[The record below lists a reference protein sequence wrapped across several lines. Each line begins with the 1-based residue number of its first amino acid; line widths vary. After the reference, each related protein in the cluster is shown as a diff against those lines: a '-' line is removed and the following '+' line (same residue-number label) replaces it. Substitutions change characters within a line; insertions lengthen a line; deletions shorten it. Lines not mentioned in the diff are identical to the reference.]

1 MQGERNAKFICDF
14 SYLMLILPFY
24 FNKRAT
30 MIAIVNYDTG
40 NIRSV
45 INALGRVGCT
55 DWVYT
60 DDKSILAQ
68 ADKVI
73 LPGVGEA
80 SSAMA
85 KLVERGLDTFI
96 PTLTQPVLGICVG
109 TQLMCQSSEEGDAQC
124 MGIFRTKVK
133 KFQTQQLNPVGAD
146 LEPFPLVTSPL
157 GGSEG
162 GCSSFKI
169 PHMGWNQITDLRTPL
184 FKDIDEGAYI
194 YYVHS
199 FYPELCEDTIA
210 TTHYINAFSGAL
222 GRDNFFGTQFHP
234 EKSGAVGAQ
243 IIKNFLE
250 L

>member
-1 MQGERNAKFICDF
+1 
-14 SYLMLILPFY
+14 
-24 FNKRAT
+24 

-60 DDKSILAQ
+60 DDKSILAK
-68 ADKVI
+68 ADKVL

-85 KLVERGLDTFI
+85 KLTERGLDTFI

-133 KFQTQQLNPVGAD
+133 KFQPTP
-146 LEPFPLVTSPL
+146 S
-157 GGSEG
+157 SENDF
-162 GCSSFKI
+162 SIFNSQFSIEKI

-210 TTHYINAFSGAL
+210 TTHYINPFSGAL

-234 EKSGAVGAQ
+234 EKSGTIGAQ
-243 IIKNFLE
+243 ILKNFLE

>member
-1 MQGERNAKFICDF
+1 
-14 SYLMLILPFY
+14 
-24 FNKRAT
+24 

-45 INALGRVGCT
+45 TNALGRVGCT
-55 DWVYT
+55 EWIYT
-60 DDKSILAQ
+60 DDKALLAQ

-85 KLVERGLDTFI
+85 KLAERGLDTFI

-109 TQLMCQSSEEGDAQC
+109 TQLMCQSSEEGNAQC
-124 MGIFRTKVK
+124 MGIFRTRVK
-133 KFQTQQLNPVGAD
+133 KFQPDIHQNDQLLNV
-146 LEPFPLVTSPL
+146 ENEFSIFNSQFSIEKV
-157 GGSEG
+157 
-162 GCSSFKI
+162 
-169 PHMGWNQITDLRTPL
+169 PHMGWNQITDLRSPL
-184 FKDIDEGAYI
+184 FRDIDEGAYI

-210 TTHYINAFSGAL
+210 TTNYINAFSGAL

-243 IIKNFLE
+243 ILKNFLE

>member
-1 MQGERNAKFICDF
+1 
-14 SYLMLILPFY
+14 
-24 FNKRAT
+24 

-45 INALGRVGCT
+45 TNALARVGCT

-60 DDKSILAQ
+60 DDKTLLAQ

-80 SSAMA
+80 STAMA
-85 KLVERGLDTFI
+85 KLAERGLDTFI

-109 TQLMCQSSEEGDAQC
+109 TQLMCESSEEGNAQC
-124 MGIFRTKVK
+124 MGIFRTKVR
-133 KFQTQQLNPVGAD
+133 KFQPQQ
-146 LEPFPLVTSPL
+146 S
-157 GGSEG
+157 SEG
-162 GCSSFKI
+162 QLLMEKI

-184 FKDIDEGAYI
+184 FKDINDGVYI

-199 FYPELCEDTIA
+199 YYPELCADTIA
-210 TTHYINAFSGAL
+210 TSHYINGFSGAL

-243 IIKNFLE
+243 IIKNFLK

>member
-1 MQGERNAKFICDF
+1 
-14 SYLMLILPFY
+14 MLKDIIEI
-24 FNKRAT
+24 

-60 DDKSILAQ
+60 DDKSILAK
-68 ADKVI
+68 ADKVL

-85 KLVERGLDTFI
+85 KLTERGLDTFI

-109 TQLMCQSSEEGDAQC
+109 TQLMCQSSEEGNAQC

-133 KFQTQQLNPVGAD
+133 KFQPT
-146 LEPFPLVTSPL
+146 PL
-157 GGSEG
+157 SENDF
-162 GCSSFKI
+162 SIFNSQFSIEKI
-169 PHMGWNQITDLRTPL
+169 PHMGWNQITDLRTLL

-210 TTHYINAFSGAL
+210 TTHYITPFSGAL

-234 EKSGAVGAQ
+234 EKSGAIGAQ
-243 IIKNFLE
+243 ILKNFLE

>member
-1 MQGERNAKFICDF
+1 
-14 SYLMLILPFY
+14 
-24 FNKRAT
+24 

-45 INALGRVGCT
+45 TNALTRVGCT

-60 DDKSILAQ
+60 DDKQILAT

-80 SSAMA
+80 STAMA
-85 KLVERGLDTFI
+85 KLAERGLATFI
-96 PTLTQPVLGICVG
+96 PTLTQSVLGICVG
-109 TQLMCQSSEEGDAQC
+109 TQLMCQSSEEGNVAC
-124 MGIFRTKVK
+124 MGIFRTKVR
-133 KFQTQQLNPVGAD
+133 KFQPEKQQNKELSIINCQLSIEKV
-146 LEPFPLVTSPL
+146 
-157 GGSEG
+157 
-162 GCSSFKI
+162 
-169 PHMGWNQITDLRTPL
+169 PHMGWNQITNLHTPL
-184 FKDIDEGAYI
+184 FNHIDDGAYI

-199 FYPELCEDTIA
+199 YYPELCDDTIA
-210 TTHYINAFSGAL
+210 ASHYINAFSGAL

-243 IIKNFLE
+243 ILKNFLE

>member
-1 MQGERNAKFICDF
+1 
-14 SYLMLILPFY
+14 
-24 FNKRAT
+24 

-45 INALGRVGCT
+45 ANALARVGCT

-60 DDKSILAQ
+60 DDKALLAQ

-80 SSAMA
+80 STAMA
-85 KLVERGLDTFI
+85 KLAERGLDTFI

-109 TQLMCQSSEEGDAQC
+109 TQLMCQSSEEGDVQC
-124 MGIFRTKVK
+124 MGIFRTKVR
-133 KFQTQQLNPVGAD
+133 KFGSQQPTQDSQPSTFNVQHSTLKV
-146 LEPFPLVTSPL
+146 
-157 GGSEG
+157 
-162 GCSSFKI
+162 

-184 FKDIDEGAYI
+184 FRDIADGAYI

-199 FYPELCEDTIA
+199 YYPELCADTIA
-210 TTHYINAFSGAL
+210 TSHYINGFSGAL

-234 EKSGAVGAQ
+234 EKSGAIGAQ

>member
-1 MQGERNAKFICDF
+1 
-14 SYLMLILPFY
+14 
-24 FNKRAT
+24 

-45 INALGRVGCT
+45 ANALARVGCT
-55 DWVYT
+55 DWIYT
-60 DDKSILAQ
+60 DDKHLLTT

-80 SSAMA
+80 STAMA
-85 KLVERGLDTFI
+85 KLAERGLDTFI

-109 TQLMCQSSEEGDAQC
+109 TQLMCQSSEEGDVEC

-133 KFQTQQLNPVGAD
+133 RFCSQQPTLDSQLPTLKV
-146 LEPFPLVTSPL
+146 
-157 GGSEG
+157 
-162 GCSSFKI
+162 
-169 PHMGWNQITDLRTPL
+169 PHMGWNQITDLRTLL
-184 FKDIDEGAYI
+184 FKDIEEGAYI

-199 FYPELCEDTIA
+199 YYPVLCADTIA
-210 TTHYINAFSGAL
+210 TTHYINPFSGAL

-243 IIKNFLE
+243 ILKNFLK

>member
-1 MQGERNAKFICDF
+1 
-14 SYLMLILPFY
+14 
-24 FNKRAT
+24 

-45 INALGRVGCT
+45 TNALARVGCT
-55 DWVYT
+55 EWIYT
-60 DDKSILAQ
+60 DDKALLVQ

-80 SSAMA
+80 STAMA
-85 KLVERGLDTFI
+85 KLAERGLDTFI

-124 MGIFRTKVK
+124 MGIFRTKVR
-133 KFQTQQLNPVGAD
+133 KFCSQQTTDNSQQSTRDSQLSTLKV
-146 LEPFPLVTSPL
+146 
-157 GGSEG
+157 
-162 GCSSFKI
+162 

-184 FKDIDEGAYI
+184 FKDITDGVYI

-199 FYPELCEDTIA
+199 YYPELCADTIA
-210 TTHYINAFSGAL
+210 TSHYINGFSGAL
-222 GRDNFFGTQFHP
+222 GRDNFYGTQFHP

>member
-1 MQGERNAKFICDF
+1 
-14 SYLMLILPFY
+14 
-24 FNKRAT
+24 

-40 NIRSV
+40 NICSV
-45 INALGRVGCT
+45 TNALKRVGCT

-60 DDKSILAQ
+60 DDKEILMK
-68 ADKVI
+68 ADKVL

-80 SSAMA
+80 STAMA
-85 KLVERGLDTFI
+85 KLAERGLDTFI

-109 TQLMCQSSEEGDAQC
+109 TQLMCESSEEGNVEC

-133 KFQTQQLNPVGAD
+133 KFQPETRELSILNSQFSILKV
-146 LEPFPLVTSPL
+146 
-157 GGSEG
+157 
-162 GCSSFKI
+162 
-169 PHMGWNQITDLRTPL
+169 PHMGWNQITHLRTPL
-184 FKDIDEGAYI
+184 FRDIDEGAYI

-199 FYPELCEDTIA
+199 FYPELCADTIA
-210 TTHYINAFSGAL
+210 TTRYINAFSGAL

>member
-1 MQGERNAKFICDF
+1 
-14 SYLMLILPFY
+14 
-24 FNKRAT
+24 

-45 INALGRVGCT
+45 TNALARVGCT

-60 DDKSILAQ
+60 DDKRLLTT

-80 SSAMA
+80 STAMA
-85 KLVERGLDTFI
+85 KLAERGLDTLI

-109 TQLMCQSSEEGDAQC
+109 TQLMCQSSEEGNAEC
-124 MGIFRTKVK
+124 MGIFRTKVR
-133 KFQTQQLNPVGAD
+133 KFQPEKQQDGQLSIVNCTLSIEKV
-146 LEPFPLVTSPL
+146 
-157 GGSEG
+157 
-162 GCSSFKI
+162 
-169 PHMGWNQITDLRTPL
+169 PHMGWNQITNLRTPL
-184 FKDIDEGAYI
+184 FNHIDDGAYI

-199 FYPELCEDTIA
+199 YYPELCDDTIA
-210 TTHYINAFSGAL
+210 TSHYINAFSGAL

-234 EKSGAVGAQ
+234 EKSGSVGAQ
-243 IIKNFLE
+243 ILKNFLE

>member
-1 MQGERNAKFICDF
+1 
-14 SYLMLILPFY
+14 
-24 FNKRAT
+24 

-45 INALGRVGCT
+45 TNALARVGCT
-55 DWVYT
+55 EWIYT
-60 DDKSILAQ
+60 DDKTLLTQ

-80 SSAMA
+80 STAMA
-85 KLVERGLDTFI
+85 KLAERGLGTFI

-109 TQLMCQSSEEGDAQC
+109 TQLMCQSSEEGDVEC

-133 KFQTQQLNPVGAD
+133 KFQNMQLSAD
-146 LEPFPLVTSPL
+146 GTA
-157 GGSEG
+157 EG
-162 GCSSFKI
+162 LPIEKI
-169 PHMGWNQITDLRTPL
+169 PHMGWNQITNLRTPL

-199 FYPELCEDTIA
+199 YYPVLCPDTIA
-210 TTHYINAFSGAL
+210 TSHYINDFSGAL

-234 EKSGAVGAQ
+234 EKSGAIGAQ

>member
-1 MQGERNAKFICDF
+1 
-14 SYLMLILPFY
+14 
-24 FNKRAT
+24 

-45 INALGRVGCT
+45 TNALARVGCT

-60 DDKSILAQ
+60 DDKHLLTT

-80 SSAMA
+80 STAMA
-85 KLVERGLDTFI
+85 KLAERGLDTLI

-109 TQLMCQSSEEGDAQC
+109 TQLMCQSSEEGNAEC
-124 MGIFRTKVK
+124 MGIFRTKVR
-133 KFQTQQLNPVGAD
+133 KFQPEKQQDGQLSIVNC
-146 LEPFPLVTSPL
+146 PLSIEKV
-157 GGSEG
+157 
-162 GCSSFKI
+162 
-169 PHMGWNQITDLRTPL
+169 PHMGWNQITNLRTPL
-184 FKDIDEGAYI
+184 FNHIDDGAYI

-199 FYPELCEDTIA
+199 YYPELCDDTIA
-210 TTHYINAFSGAL
+210 TSHYINAFSGAL

-234 EKSGAVGAQ
+234 EKSGSVGAQ
-243 IIKNFLE
+243 ILKNFLE

>member
-1 MQGERNAKFICDF
+1 
-14 SYLMLILPFY
+14 
-24 FNKRAT
+24 

-45 INALGRVGCT
+45 TNALARVGCT

-60 DDKSILAQ
+60 DDKHLLTT

-80 SSAMA
+80 STAMA
-85 KLVERGLDTFI
+85 KLAERGLDSLI

-109 TQLMCQSSEEGDAQC
+109 TQLMCQSSEEGNAEC
-124 MGIFRTKVK
+124 MGIFRTKVR
-133 KFQTQQLNPVGAD
+133 KFQPEKQQDGQLSIVNC
-146 LEPFPLVTSPL
+146 PLSIEKV
-157 GGSEG
+157 
-162 GCSSFKI
+162 
-169 PHMGWNQITDLRTPL
+169 PHMGWNQITNLRTPL
-184 FKDIDEGAYI
+184 FNHIDDGAYI

-199 FYPELCEDTIA
+199 YYPELCDDTIA
-210 TTHYINAFSGAL
+210 TSHYINAFSGAL

-234 EKSGAVGAQ
+234 EKSGSVGAQ
-243 IIKNFLE
+243 ILKNFLE

>member
-1 MQGERNAKFICDF
+1 
-14 SYLMLILPFY
+14 
-24 FNKRAT
+24 

-40 NIRSV
+40 NICSV
-45 INALGRVGCT
+45 TNALKRVGCT

-60 DDKSILAQ
+60 DDKEILMK

-80 SSAMA
+80 STAMA
-85 KLVERGLDTFI
+85 KLAERGLDTFI

-109 TQLMCQSSEEGDAQC
+109 TQLMCQSSEEGNVEC
-124 MGIFRTKVK
+124 MGIFRAKVK
-133 KFQTQQLNPVGAD
+133 KFQPDVQPGGQLSSF
-146 LEPFPLVTSPL
+146 LSPL
-157 GGSEG
+157 PTL
-162 GCSSFKI
+162 KV
-169 PHMGWNQITDLRTPL
+169 PHMGWNQITHLRTPL

-199 FYPELCEDTIA
+199 FYPELCDDTIA
-210 TTHYINAFSGAL
+210 TTRYINAFSGAL

>member
-1 MQGERNAKFICDF
+1 
-14 SYLMLILPFY
+14 
-24 FNKRAT
+24 

-40 NIRSV
+40 NICSV
-45 INALGRVGCT
+45 TNALKRVGCT

-60 DDKSILAQ
+60 DDKEILMK
-68 ADKVI
+68 ADKVL

-80 SSAMA
+80 STAMA
-85 KLVERGLDTFI
+85 KLAERGLDTFI

-109 TQLMCQSSEEGDAQC
+109 TQLMCQSSEEGNVEC

-133 KFQTQQLNPVGAD
+133 KFQPETRELSILNSQFSILKV
-146 LEPFPLVTSPL
+146 
-157 GGSEG
+157 
-162 GCSSFKI
+162 
-169 PHMGWNQITDLRTPL
+169 PHMGWNQITHLRTPL

-199 FYPELCEDTIA
+199 FYPELCADTIA
-210 TTHYINAFSGAL
+210 TTRYINAFSGAL

-243 IIKNFLE
+243 IIKNFLD

>member
-1 MQGERNAKFICDF
+1 
-14 SYLMLILPFY
+14 
-24 FNKRAT
+24 

-45 INALGRVGCT
+45 ANALARVGCT

-60 DDKSILAQ
+60 DDKALLAQ

-80 SSAMA
+80 STAMA
-85 KLVERGLDTFI
+85 KLAERGLDTFI

-109 TQLMCQSSEEGDAQC
+109 TQLMCQSSEEGDVQC
-124 MGIFRTKVK
+124 MGIFRTKVR
-133 KFQTQQLNPVGAD
+133 KFGSQQPTQDSQHSTFNLQHSAFNVQPSTFN
-146 LEPFPLVTSPL
+146 LQHST
-157 GGSEG
+157 
-162 GCSSFKI
+162 FKV
-169 PHMGWNQITDLRTPL
+169 PHMGWNQITNLRTPL
-184 FKDIDEGAYI
+184 FRDIADGAYI

-199 FYPELCEDTIA
+199 YYPELCADTIA
-210 TTHYINAFSGAL
+210 TSHYINPFSGAL

>member
-1 MQGERNAKFICDF
+1 
-14 SYLMLILPFY
+14 
-24 FNKRAT
+24 

-45 INALGRVGCT
+45 ANALARVGCT

-60 DDKSILAQ
+60 DDKAVIAA

-80 SSAMA
+80 STAMT
-85 KLVERGLDTFI
+85 KLAERGLDTFI

-109 TQLMCQSSEEGDAQC
+109 TQLMCISSEEGNAQG
-124 MGIFRTKVK
+124 MGIFRTKVR
-133 KFQTQQLNPVGAD
+133 KFGTQQPTQDSQPSTFNIQHSTLKV
-146 LEPFPLVTSPL
+146 
-157 GGSEG
+157 
-162 GCSSFKI
+162 
-169 PHMGWNQITDLRTPL
+169 PHMGWNQITGLRTPL
-184 FKDIDEGAYI
+184 FKDIDEGAFI

-199 FYPELCEDTIA
+199 YYPELCADTIA
-210 TTHYINAFSGAL
+210 TSHYINPFSGAL

>member
-1 MQGERNAKFICDF
+1 
-14 SYLMLILPFY
+14 
-24 FNKRAT
+24 

-45 INALGRVGCT
+45 INALQRVGCT
-55 DWVYT
+55 EWVYT
-60 DDKSILAQ
+60 DDKIILAQ

-80 SSAMA
+80 SSAMV
-85 KLVERGLDTFI
+85 KLAERGLDSFI

-109 TQLMCQSSEEGDAQC
+109 TQLRCRSSEEGNAQC
-124 MGIFRTKVK
+124 MGIFRTRVK
-133 KFQTQQLNPVGAD
+133 KFQPD
-146 LEPFPLVTSPL
+146 IFPDGELSTLKV
-157 GGSEG
+157 
-162 GCSSFKI
+162 
-169 PHMGWNQITDLRTPL
+169 PHMGWNQITHLQSPL
-184 FKDIDEGAYI
+184 FRDIDEGAYI

-199 FYPELCEDTIA
+199 YYPELCEDTIA
-210 TTHYINAFSGAL
+210 TTRYINAFSGAL

-243 IIKNFLE
+243 ILKNFLE

>member
-1 MQGERNAKFICDF
+1 MICEIANKLAFSTCLLYLCGSFQKFFRI
-14 SYLMLILPFY
+14 
-24 FNKRAT
+24 

-45 INALGRVGCT
+45 INALGRVGCS

-60 DDKSILAQ
+60 DDKSILVQ

-85 KLVERGLDTFI
+85 KLAERGLDTFI

-109 TQLMCQSSEEGDAQC
+109 TQLMCRSSEEGDVRC
-124 MGIFRTKVK
+124 MGIFRTEVK
-133 KFQTQQLNPVGAD
+133 RFVNSSQPVD
-146 LEPFPLVTSPL
+146 NQ
-157 GGSEG
+157 EG
-162 GCSSFKI
+162 IQPSFLKI
-169 PHMGWNQITDLRTPL
+169 PHMGWNQIADLRTPL

-199 FYPELCEDTIA
+199 YYPELCEDTIA
-210 TTHYINAFSGAL
+210 TTRYINAFSGAL

-243 IIKNFLE
+243 ILKNFLE

>member
-1 MQGERNAKFICDF
+1 
-14 SYLMLILPFY
+14 
-24 FNKRAT
+24 

-45 INALGRVGCT
+45 TNALGRVGCT
-55 DWVYT
+55 EWIYT
-60 DDKSILAQ
+60 DDKALLAQ

-85 KLVERGLDTFI
+85 KLAERGLDTFI

-109 TQLMCQSSEEGDAQC
+109 TQLMCRSSEEGNAQC
-124 MGIFRTKVK
+124 MGIFRTRVK
-133 KFQTQQLNPVGAD
+133 KFQPEKQLNGEFSIFKVCA
-146 LEPFPLVTSPL
+146 
-157 GGSEG
+157 SEQE
-162 GCSSFKI
+162 SNLFELLQRAQPKLNNEVVNSQFSIEKV
-169 PHMGWNQITDLRTPL
+169 PHMGWNQIADLRTPL
-184 FKDIDEGAYI
+184 FRDIDEGAYI

-243 IIKNFLE
+243 ILKNFLE

>member
-1 MQGERNAKFICDF
+1 
-14 SYLMLILPFY
+14 
-24 FNKRAT
+24 

-45 INALGRVGCT
+45 ANALARVGCT

-60 DDKSILAQ
+60 DDKHLLTI

-80 SSAMA
+80 STAMA
-85 KLVERGLDTFI
+85 KLAERGLDTLI

-109 TQLMCQSSEEGDAQC
+109 TQLMCQSSEEGNAEC
-124 MGIFRTKVK
+124 MGIFRTKVR
-133 KFQTQQLNPVGAD
+133 KFQPEKQQDGQLSIVNY
-146 LEPFPLVTSPL
+146 PLSIEKV
-157 GGSEG
+157 
-162 GCSSFKI
+162 
-169 PHMGWNQITDLRTPL
+169 PHMCWNQITNLRTRL
-184 FKDIDEGAYI
+184 FNHIDDGAYI

-199 FYPELCEDTIA
+199 YYPELCDDTIA
-210 TTHYINAFSGAL
+210 TSHYINAFSGAL

-234 EKSGAVGAQ
+234 EKSGSVGAQ
-243 IIKNFLE
+243 ILKNFLE

>member
-1 MQGERNAKFICDF
+1 
-14 SYLMLILPFY
+14 
-24 FNKRAT
+24 

-40 NIRSV
+40 NICSV
-45 INALGRVGCT
+45 TNALKRVGCT

-60 DDKSILAQ
+60 DDKEILLK
-68 ADKVI
+68 ADKVL

-80 SSAMA
+80 STAMA
-85 KLVERGLDTFI
+85 KLAERGLDTFI

-109 TQLMCQSSEEGDAQC
+109 TQLMCQSSEEGNVEC

-133 KFQTQQLNPVGAD
+133 KFQPETRELSILNSQ
-146 LEPFPLVTSPL
+146 FST
-157 GGSEG
+157 
-162 GCSSFKI
+162 FKV
-169 PHMGWNQITDLRTPL
+169 PHMGWNQITHLRTPL

-199 FYPELCEDTIA
+199 FYPELCADTIA
-210 TTHYINAFSGAL
+210 TTRYINAFSGAL

>member
-1 MQGERNAKFICDF
+1 
-14 SYLMLILPFY
+14 
-24 FNKRAT
+24 

-45 INALGRVGCT
+45 ANALARVGCT

-60 DDKSILAQ
+60 DDRHLLTI

-80 SSAMA
+80 STAMA
-85 KLVERGLDTFI
+85 KLAERGLDTLI

-109 TQLMCQSSEEGDAQC
+109 TQLMCQSSEEGNAEC
-124 MGIFRTKVK
+124 MGIFRTKVR
-133 KFQTQQLNPVGAD
+133 KFQPEKQQDGQWSIGNC
-146 LEPFPLVTSPL
+146 PL
-157 GGSEG
+157 
-162 GCSSFKI
+162 SFEKV
-169 PHMGWNQITDLRTPL
+169 PHMGWNQITNLRTPL
-184 FKDIDEGAYI
+184 FNHIDDGAHI

-199 FYPELCEDTIA
+199 YYPELCDDTIA
-210 TTHYINAFSGAL
+210 TSHYINAFSGAL

-234 EKSGAVGAQ
+234 EKSGSVGAQ
-243 IIKNFLE
+243 ILKNFLE

>member
-1 MQGERNAKFICDF
+1 
-14 SYLMLILPFY
+14 
-24 FNKRAT
+24 

-45 INALGRVGCT
+45 TNALARVGCT
-55 DWVYT
+55 EWIYT
-60 DDKSILAQ
+60 DDKTLLAQ

-80 SSAMA
+80 STAMA
-85 KLVERGLDTFI
+85 KLAERGLATFI

-109 TQLMCQSSEEGDAQC
+109 TQLMCQSSEEGNVEC
-124 MGIFRTKVK
+124 MGIFRTQVRR
-133 KFQTQQLNPVGAD
+133 FQASNGEPGAA
-146 LEPFPLVTSPL
+146 PM
-157 GGSEG
+157 
-162 GCSSFKI
+162 KI

-184 FKDIDEGAYI
+184 FKGIDEGAYI

-199 FYPELCEDTIA
+199 YYPVLCADTIA
-210 TTHYINAFSGAL
+210 TSHYINGFSGAL

-234 EKSGAVGAQ
+234 EKSGAIGAQ

>member
-1 MQGERNAKFICDF
+1 
-14 SYLMLILPFY
+14 
-24 FNKRAT
+24 

-40 NIRSV
+40 NIPSV
-45 INALGRVGCT
+45 TNALARVGCT

-60 DDKSILAQ
+60 DDKHLLTT

-80 SSAMA
+80 STAMA
-85 KLVERGLDTFI
+85 KLAERGLDSLI

-109 TQLMCQSSEEGDAQC
+109 TQLMCQSSEEGDVEC
-124 MGIFRTKVK
+124 MGIFRTRVR
-133 KFQTQQLNPVGAD
+133 KFQPEKQQDGKLSIGNCQLSIEKV
-146 LEPFPLVTSPL
+146 
-157 GGSEG
+157 
-162 GCSSFKI
+162 

-184 FKDIDEGAYI
+184 FNHIDEGAYI

-199 FYPELCEDTIA
+199 YYPELCDDTIA
-210 TTHYINAFSGAL
+210 TSHYINAFSGAL

-243 IIKNFLE
+243 ILKNFLE

>member
-1 MQGERNAKFICDF
+1 
-14 SYLMLILPFY
+14 
-24 FNKRAT
+24 

-45 INALGRVGCT
+45 ANALARVGCT

-60 DDKSILAQ
+60 DDKHLLTI

-80 SSAMA
+80 STAMA
-85 KLVERGLDTFI
+85 KLAERGLDTLI

-109 TQLMCQSSEEGDAQC
+109 TQLMCQSSEEGNAEC
-124 MGIFRTKVK
+124 IGIFRTKVR
-133 KFQTQQLNPVGAD
+133 KFQPEKQQDGQLSIVNC
-146 LEPFPLVTSPL
+146 PLSIEKV
-157 GGSEG
+157 
-162 GCSSFKI
+162 
-169 PHMGWNQITDLRTPL
+169 PHMGWNQITNLRTPL
-184 FKDIDEGAYI
+184 FNHIDDGAYI

-199 FYPELCEDTIA
+199 YYPELCDDTIA
-210 TTHYINAFSGAL
+210 TSHYINAFSGAL

-234 EKSGAVGAQ
+234 EKSGSVGAQ
-243 IIKNFLE
+243 ILKNFLE

>member
-1 MQGERNAKFICDF
+1 
-14 SYLMLILPFY
+14 
-24 FNKRAT
+24 
-30 MIAIVNYDTG
+30 MIAIVDYDTG
-40 NIRSV
+40 NICSV
-45 INALGRVGCT
+45 TNALKRVGCT

-60 DDKSILAQ
+60 DDKTILAQ

-80 SSAMA
+80 STAMA
-85 KLVERGLDTFI
+85 KLAERGLDTFI
-96 PTLTQPVLGICVG
+96 PMLTQPVLGICVG
-109 TQLMCQSSEEGDAQC
+109 TQLMCQSSEEGNVDC

-133 KFQTQQLNPVGAD
+133 KFENKL
-146 LEPFPLVTSPL
+146 
-157 GGSEG
+157 
-162 GCSSFKI
+162 SSLKV

-199 FYPELCEDTIA
+199 FFPELCEDTIA
-210 TTHYINAFSGAL
+210 TTQYINAFSGAL

-234 EKSGAVGAQ
+234 EKSGEIGAQ
-243 IIKNFLE
+243 ILKNFLE

>member
-1 MQGERNAKFICDF
+1 
-14 SYLMLILPFY
+14 
-24 FNKRAT
+24 
-30 MIAIVNYDTG
+30 MIAVVNYDTG

-45 INALGRVGCT
+45 TNALRRVGCT
-55 DWVYT
+55 EWVYT
-60 DDKSILAQ
+60 DDKAVLSQ

-85 KLVERGLDTFI
+85 KLAERGLDTFI
-96 PTLTQPVLGICVG
+96 STLTQPVLGICVG
-109 TQLMCQSSEEGDAQC
+109 TQLMCQSSEEGNVEC

-133 KFQTQQLNPVGAD
+133 KFQNEVEQGDELSSFH
-146 LEPFPLVTSPL
+146 FPLSTLKV
-157 GGSEG
+157 
-162 GCSSFKI
+162 

-184 FKDIDEGAYI
+184 FKDVDEGAYI

-199 FYPELCEDTIA
+199 YYPELCADTIA
-210 TTHYINAFSGAL
+210 ATQYINAFSGAL

-243 IIKNFLE
+243 ILKNFLE

>member
-1 MQGERNAKFICDF
+1 
-14 SYLMLILPFY
+14 
-24 FNKRAT
+24 

-45 INALGRVGCT
+45 TNALARVGCT

-60 DDKSILAQ
+60 DDKRLLTT

-80 SSAMA
+80 STAMA
-85 KLVERGLDTFI
+85 KLAERGLDSLI

-109 TQLMCQSSEEGDAQC
+109 TQLMCQSSEEGDVDC
-124 MGIFRTKVK
+124 MGIFRTRVK
-133 KFQTQQLNPVGAD
+133 KFVCQQTTDNSQQSPSGCTHCT
-146 LEPFPLVTSPL
+146 EPANKPLTVDRRPL
-157 GGSEG
+157 TIE
-162 GCSSFKI
+162 KV

-184 FKDIDEGAYI
+184 FNHIDEGAYI

-199 FYPELCEDTIA
+199 YYPELCDDTIA

-243 IIKNFLE
+243 ILKNFLE

>member
-1 MQGERNAKFICDF
+1 
-14 SYLMLILPFY
+14 
-24 FNKRAT
+24 

-40 NIRSV
+40 NICSV
-45 INALGRVGCT
+45 TNALKRVGCT

-60 DDKSILAQ
+60 DDKEILMK
-68 ADKVI
+68 ADKVL

-80 SSAMA
+80 STAMA
-85 KLVERGLDTFI
+85 KLAERGLDTFI

-109 TQLMCQSSEEGDAQC
+109 TQLMCQSSEEGNVEC

-133 KFQTQQLNPVGAD
+133 KFLGQQSTDNSQQTSD
-146 LEPFPLVTSPL
+146 
-157 GGSEG
+157 GSFSIFNSQFSIE
-162 GCSSFKI
+162 KV
-169 PHMGWNQITDLRTPL
+169 PHMGWNQITHLRTPL
-184 FKDIDEGAYI
+184 FKGIDEGAYI

-199 FYPELCEDTIA
+199 FYPELCDDTIA
-210 TTHYINAFSGAL
+210 TTRYINAFSGAL

>member
-1 MQGERNAKFICDF
+1 
-14 SYLMLILPFY
+14 
-24 FNKRAT
+24 

-40 NIRSV
+40 NICSV
-45 INALGRVGCT
+45 TNALNRVGCT

-60 DDKSILAQ
+60 DDKAILMK
-68 ADKVI
+68 ADKVL

-80 SSAMA
+80 STAMA
-85 KLVERGLDTFI
+85 KLAERGLDTFI

-109 TQLMCQSSEEGDAQC
+109 TQLMCQSSEEGNVEC

-133 KFQTQQLNPVGAD
+133 KFDAHQPAVNAPSDSLSVVHSQLSILKV
-146 LEPFPLVTSPL
+146 
-157 GGSEG
+157 
-162 GCSSFKI
+162 

-199 FYPELCEDTIA
+199 FYPELCADTIA
-210 TTHYINAFSGAL
+210 TTQYINAFSGAL

-243 IIKNFLE
+243 ILKNFLE

>member
-1 MQGERNAKFICDF
+1 
-14 SYLMLILPFY
+14 
-24 FNKRAT
+24 

-40 NIRSV
+40 NICSV
-45 INALGRVGCT
+45 TNALRRVGCT

-60 DDKSILAQ
+60 DDKEILMK
-68 ADKVI
+68 ADKVL

-80 SSAMA
+80 STAMA
-85 KLVERGLDTFI
+85 KLAERGLDTFI

-109 TQLMCQSSEEGDAQC
+109 TQLMCQSSEEGNVEC

-133 KFQTQQLNPVGAD
+133 KFQPETRELSILNSQFSILKV
-146 LEPFPLVTSPL
+146 
-157 GGSEG
+157 
-162 GCSSFKI
+162 

-199 FYPELCEDTIA
+199 FYPELCADTIA
-210 TTHYINAFSGAL
+210 TTRYINAFSGAL

-243 IIKNFLE
+243 IIKNFLD